1 MEADGMR
8 YLGAFF
14 LGSWVVA
21 TLLTTCGCGSNTE
34 ASSEQAGG
42 PAAAINGSDGPS
54 LIGGAPAEPGKA
66 SDPALT
72 DPRTGQQTDPLRPVV
87 VIETSQGDITVQL
100 DAEKA
105 DFTADNFLSYVE
117 KGHYD
122 QTIFHQVLE
131 NYVILGG
138 GFGTDFSEK
147 PGETTIYNQAD
158 NGLRNS
164 RGTIAMARNPQI
176 IDSAT
181 CQFFIN
187 VADNPQLDHQS
198 DDSADTYGY
207 CVFGKVVGGME
218 VVDAISRVEVRD
230 TEQFERTPVQP
241 VVIRSVRRIR

>member
-1 MEADGMR
+1 
-8 YLGAFF
+8 
-14 LGSWVVA
+14 
-21 TLLTTCGCGSNTE
+21 
-34 ASSEQAGG
+34 
-42 PAAAINGSDGPS
+42 
-54 LIGGAPAEPGKA
+54 
-66 SDPALT
+66 
-72 DPRTGQQTDPLRPVV
+72 

-105 DFTADNFLSYVE
+105 DITVDNFLSHVE

-138 GFGTDFSEK
+138 GYSVEFSEK
-147 PGETTIYNQAD
+147 PCETTIYNQAD
-158 NGLRNS
+158 NGLNNL

-187 VADNPQLDHQS
+187 VADNPQLDYQS

-207 CVFGKVVGGME
+207 CVFGKVVGGIE
-218 VVDAISRVEVRD
+218 VVDAISQVQVQD
-230 TEQFERTPVQP
+230 ADQFERTPVER
-241 VVIRSVRRIR
+241 VVIRSIRRIR